1 MLLHSKAIVEE
12 KAAQESDTMICAVTE
27 AKKPLELKR
36 KVWVLPAET
45 TSLKMSSRD

>member
-1 MLLHSKAIVEE
+1 MLLHFKAIVEE
-12 KAAQESDTMICAVTE
+12 EAEESDTMICAVTE